1 MLQILLVEDNKD
13 IVSGLTFLLKKEGFE
28 VSACLR
34 MREAEETIDNMIFD
48 LAIIDIGLPDG
59 NGYEVCRYLKEA
71 RPETPVVFLTAKDEE
86 RDVVKAF
93 DLGADDYVVKP
104 FRNRELISRI
114 NGILR
119 RYDKS
124 TKEIRV
130 GDLKLDLVANRLF
143 RLSAT
148 GPDEPPQEAEEI
160 SLTALEHR
168 IVQLL
173 FQNRGITM
181 TRDRIL
187 DQIWDY
193 AGDVVNDNTLTV
205 YIKRVREKL
214 GGDVVK
220 TVRGIGYRV
229 DA

>member
-28 VSACLR
+28 VCACLR
-34 MREAEETIDNMIFD
+34 MRDAEEKIDSMIFD

-148 GPDEPPQEAEEI
+148 GPDEPPQEVEEI